1 MNIRISTRLNAGFL
15 SIILLLVCVISIGAV
30 GLNKANEGIK
40 LAANEQMP
48 TVVLLTHLKDNDI
61 ETERIGSLL
70 ALNARAEEIPAQVK
84 SFEHLKARNA
94 IILEGLTR
102 SMSSSQGMALIQ
114 SIHEAQQQLY
124 LVIQALVALRESAR
138 VHDQGSELK
147 RLAAA
152 LAKDS
157 VNLLAVTQA
166 AIEFQGDSVQ
176 IYANQAQSAI
186 NSSKT
191 YMWGMGALSV
201 LLALLMAW
209 MISRSVSR
217 PLLRLQSVFAE
228 VERSGDLSLR
238 SDNQSGDEVG
248 QVARG
253 FNQMMEKQQ
262 ANEAKIR
269 HLLVQTDQQAT
280 RLQSQRDA
288 LEKSLEEVS
297 RQSEALRANE
307 VVLKDKNEE
316 VALANADLLVARD
329 KAEAA
334 SRTKSQFLANMS
346 HELRTPMNAIL
357 GMLQLLHKTEMT
369 PRQLDYT
376 SKSENAAKSL
386 LGLLNDI
393 LDLSK
398 IDAGKM
404 ELDPHPFRLDELLQ
418 DLSVIFSIGVS
429 DKPVEVLFDIA
440 PSTPSALVGDAMRL
454 KQILINLGSNAIKF
468 TQQGTVVLQI
478 RVVEMTEAST
488 ALRFAM
494 IDSGIGIAPAQQQ
507 LIFEDFSQAEAS
519 TTRRFGGTG
528 LGLSICKQLVTLMG
542 GELKLDSEP
551 GQGSTFYFTLTLP
564 KSDQFESESWPKLPL
579 QESLPQSPLQVPVVE
594 VNYQG
599 PLTGLRLLL
608 VEDNLINQQ
617 VAQELLSAEGAQVVV
632 AGNGL
637 LGFNAVANASPPFDA
652 VLMDL
657 QMPVMDGFTATR
669 KIREELGLTAL
680 PIIAMTANA
689 MDSDRNDCL
698 AAGMNAH
705 VGKPFDLKQLV
716 ALLVSHCPPHS
727 PA

>member
-1 MNIRISTRLNAGFL
+1 MNARISTRLNAGFL
-15 SIILLLVCVISIGAV
+15 SIILLLVCVISIGTV
-30 GLNKANEGIK
+30 GLNKANEGIT

-61 ETERIGSLL
+61 EIERIGSLL

-84 SFEHLKARNA
+84 SFAHLKAKNA

-114 SIHEAQQQLY
+114 SIRAAQQQLY
-124 LVIQALVALRESAR
+124 LDIQALVALRESAR
-138 VHDQGSELK
+138 VRDQDAELK

-152 LAKDS
+152 LAKHS

-176 IYANQAQSAI
+176 IYAHQAQSAI
-186 NSSKT
+186 DSSKT

-209 MISRSVSR
+209 MISRSVSQ

-262 ANEAKIR
+262 ANEVKIR
-269 HLLVQTDQQAT
+269 HLLAQTDQQAT
-280 RLQSQRDA
+280 HLQSQRDA
-288 LEKSLEEVS
+288 LEESLAEVS
-297 RQSEALRANE
+297 RQSETLRLNEVALR
-307 VVLKDKNEE
+307 DKNEE
-316 VALANADLLVARD
+316 VALANADLLVALD

-334 SRTKSQFLANMS
+334 SRTKSQFLANVS

-357 GMLQLLHKTEMT
+357 GMLQLLQKTEMT

-386 LGLLNDI
+386 LGLLNNI

-404 ELDPHPFRLDELLQ
+404 ELDPHPFRLDLLLQ

-429 DKPVEVLFDIA
+429 DKSVEVLFDIA

-468 TQQGTVVLQI
+468 TPQGKVVLQI
-478 RVVEMTEAST
+478 QVVEMTEAGT
-488 ALRFAM
+488 TLRFAM
-494 IDSGIGIAPAQQQ
+494 IDSGIGIAPEQQQ
-507 LIFEDFSQAEAS
+507 LIFENFSQAEAS

-542 GELKLDSEP
+542 GELKLDSVA
-551 GQGSTFYFTLTLP
+551 GQGSTFYFTLTL
-564 KSDQFESESWPKLPL
+564 SNTNQFESDSWSGLERKAGFLQAKLKAPA
-579 QESLPQSPLQVPVVE
+579 VDD
-594 VNYQG
+594 NYQG
-599 PLTGLRLLL
+599 QLTGLRLLL

-637 LGFNAVANASPPFDA
+637 LGVNAVANASPPFDA

-716 ALLVSHCPPHS
+716 ALLVSHCQPQL
-727 PA
+727 

>member
-705 VGKPFDLKQLV
+705 VGKPFDLNQLV